1 MKSKSFA
8 LFSILL
14 ASVALSGAAVSV
26 VNASTSTSMA
36 CLAPDDDEDPVTGTW
51 EGTMSA
57 DQMPEDID
65 VTITLE
71 MDEDAAVTGSF
82 TVQDQDAPFEGTFDE
97 EAGTIE
103 GSITDP
109 DSGQSVDVEL
119 TVDGDDMTGT
129 ITIEAGDQ
137 SIVITITASR
147 DDED

>member
-1 MKSKSFA
+1 MKSKSIA
-8 LFSILL
+8 LAGLL
-14 ASVALSGAAVSV
+14 FTGVALAGVAASSVS
-26 VNASTSTSMA
+26 ASSSPVG
-36 CLAPDDDEDPVTGTW
+36 LAQAMDAADPVTGTW

-71 MDEDAAVTGSF
+71 MDDDNAVAGAF

-109 DSGQSVDVEL
+109 DSGQSIAVEL

-129 ITIEAGDQ
+129 ITIEAGDM
-137 SIVITITASR
+137 SIVIIITATR
-147 DDED
+147 DDEE